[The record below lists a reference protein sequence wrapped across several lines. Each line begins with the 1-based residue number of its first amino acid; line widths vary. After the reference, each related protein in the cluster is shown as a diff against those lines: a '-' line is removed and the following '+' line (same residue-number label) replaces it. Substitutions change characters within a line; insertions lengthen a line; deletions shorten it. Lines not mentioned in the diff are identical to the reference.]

1 MNFIKKLN
9 HFPVER
15 PKTSL
20 TLGFLLFFLFAPFVI
35 YTELDF
41 SAQAW
46 LSNDDPY
53 IEKLNEFE
61 NLFGN
66 DERLIVLMELK
77 DELTVFEPDVI
88 HSLSELTEQMW
99 LVPEVVRVESLTNFH
114 WSYAEGDEL
123 ITEPFIPEELQ
134 GDASFLKQR
143 ERDALEHRVIPGV
156 YFSKDLKSAIIYGR
170 ISYNPNKPSD
180 FAKIYEG
187 AKELIGPFENDKRFK
202 LHLLGEP
209 VLSQTFQYTSF
220 KDLGTMLPFL
230 FFLIIVYLAFS
241 FRSIIGILIP
251 LTIIVTSIGFTLGLI
266 GLLGIKANSLTFVL
280 PSILMAIAIADSVHL
295 LTTFF
300 DQHLKGAMIK
310 DAALKSMEKNLYPI
324 FLTSISTA
332 IGFASLVSSNI
343 VPVSDLGLLA
353 AAGTMSAMFF
363 SYFLVIPI
371 LIIFMNRQVGK
382 KTSINQRMLKRDTV
396 RNYISWVDQHK
407 VKILFSF
414 AVMAILS
421 TWIGALNTID
431 SNPFSYFKASDP
443 LSKANV
449 YTLEH
454 YGGVGGPELVINSGK
469 QEGIKDPDFLKEVD
483 SFQNWLIEKP
493 YINSVMSVVNI
504 LKEMNQAL
512 YQGNVEEYKINDQ
525 REVIAQ
531 ELFLYTLGLPQGMDI
546 NNQVDLEQKNL
557 RLSMLWE
564 VQNSAESLVKI
575 KEIEEEADKRGL
587 DILVTGKAILFQR
600 MNNYVV
606 NTFFTSISMALV
618 LITIILIFVFKSV
631 KVGLLSLIPNFVPVV
646 FGAAL
651 LTILKIP
658 IDIGC
663 AIVASV
669 TLGIAVD
676 DTIHY
681 LAHYNKLVSQGT
693 DKFEAL
699 VEVMATTGLALI
711 ITSLILVSCFGIFIF
726 ANLMP
731 NVHFGVLC
739 AFVIS
744 MALVCDLLI
753 LPAII
758 LLGRK
763 IKITETNKPS

>member
-1 MNFIKKLN
+1 MNLVQKLI

-15 PKTSL
+15 PKTSIS
-20 TLGFLLFFLFAPFVI
+20 LGFLLFILFVPFVFL
-35 YTELDF
+35 TELDF

-46 LSNDDPY
+46 LSDDDPY
-53 IEKLNEFE
+53 IERLNEFE

-66 DERLIVLMELK
+66 DERLIVLVELK
-77 DELTVFEPDVI
+77 QERTIFEPDI
-88 HSLSELTEQMW
+88 IQTLSELTEQMW
-99 LVPEVVRVESLTNFH
+99 MVPEVVRVESLTNFH
-114 WSYAEGDEL
+114 WSYAQGDEL
-123 ITEPFIPEELQ
+123 VTEPFIPEEEQ
-134 GDASFLKQR
+134 ENADFLKVR
-143 ERDALEHRVIPGV
+143 EKDALEHRVIPGV
-156 YFSKDLKSAIIYGR
+156 FFSKDLKSAILYGR
-170 ISYNPNKPSD
+170 ISYNPDKPSD

-187 AKELIGPFENDKRFK
+187 AKKLISPYENDERFK

-209 VLSQTFQYTSF
+209 VLSQTFQSTSF
-220 KDLGTMLPFL
+220 RDLGTMLPFL
-230 FFLIIVYLAFS
+230 FLLIIIYLAYS
-241 FRSIIGILIP
+241 FRSVIGVIIP

-266 GLLGIKANSLTFVL
+266 GMLGIKANSLTFVL

-300 DQHLKGAMIK
+300 DQHLKGVIIK
-310 DAALKSMEKNLYPI
+310 DAALKSLEKNLYPI

-332 IGFASLVSSNI
+332 IGFASLVSSDI

-353 AAGTMSAMFF
+353 ASGTMSAMLF

-371 LIIFMNRQVGK
+371 LMMFMSRQKGT
-382 KTSINQRMLKRDTV
+382 KTSINQRMLKRETV
-396 RNYISWVDQHK
+396 RSYISWVDSHK
-407 VKILFSF
+407 LKILLTFGLI
-414 AVMAILS
+414 AVVS
-421 TWIGALNTID
+421 TTIGLMNTID
-431 SNPFSYFKASDP
+431 SNPFSYFKSSDP

-454 YGGVGGPELVINSGK
+454 YGGVGGPEILINSGEK
-469 QEGIKDPDFLKEVD
+469 EGIKNPEFLKKVD
-483 SFQNWLIEKP
+483 SFQTWLVEKP

-512 YQGNVEEYKINDQ
+512 YQGDIQEYKINDQ
-525 REVIAQ
+525 QDVIAQ

-564 VQNSAESLVKI
+564 VQNSAESLEKI
-575 KEIEEEADKRGL
+575 KEIEDEALERGL
-587 DILVTGKAILFQR
+587 DVLVTGKAILFQR

-606 NTFFTSISMALV
+606 NTFFTSISMALI

-651 LTILKIP
+651 LTVLKIP

-681 LAHYNKLVSQGT
+681 LAHYNKLVSQGM

-699 VEVMATTGLALI
+699 VDVMATTGLALI
-711 ITSLILVSCFGIFIF
+711 ITSIILVSCFGIFIF

-739 AFVIS
+739 SFVIS

-753 LPAII
+753 LPAMI
-758 LLGRK
+758 LFGRK
-763 IKITETNKPS
+763 ETVQ

>member
-1 MNFIKKLN
+1 MNFFKTLVDFPIEKPKLSI
-9 HFPVER
+9 F
-15 PKTSL
+15 
-20 TLGFLLFFLFAPFVI
+20 LGFLLYICFAPFVI
-35 YTELDF
+35 FTELDF

-53 IEKLNEFE
+53 IERLSEFE
-61 NLFGN
+61 DLFGN

-77 DELTVFEPDVI
+77 GERSVFEKDVI
-88 HSLSELTEQMW
+88 QGIDEITEKMW
-99 LVPEVVRVESLTNFH
+99 QVPEIVRVESLTNFH

-123 ITEPFIPEELQ
+123 VTEPFLPPELIDQEN
-134 GDASFLKQR
+134 FLKKR
-143 ERDALEHRVIPGV
+143 ESDALEHRVIPGV

-170 ISYNPNKPSD
+170 ISYNPDRPSD
-180 FAKIYEG
+180 FAKITKGAQKLIADYE
-187 AKELIGPFENDKRFK
+187 EDERFE

-209 VLSQTFQYTSF
+209 ILSQTFQTTSF

-230 FFLIIVYLAFS
+230 FLLIIVYLAYS
-241 FRSIIGILIP
+241 FRSWMGVFIP
-251 LTIIVTSIGFTLGLI
+251 LTIIITSIGFATGLI
-266 GLLGIKANSLTFVL
+266 GMLGIKANSLTFVL

-300 DQHLKGAMIK
+300 DQHLKGASIK
-310 DAALKSMEKNLYPI
+310 DAAKRSLEKNLYPV
-324 FLTSISTA
+324 FLTSLSTA

-343 VPVSDLGLLA
+343 VPVRDLGFLA
-353 AAGTMSAMFF
+353 ATGTMAAMVF
-363 SYFLVIPI
+363 SYLLVIP
-371 LIIFMNRQVGK
+371 LLTMFMTKREGK
-382 KTSINQRMLKRDTV
+382 KTSINQRMLSRDSV
-396 RNYISWVDQHK
+396 RVYLTWIDKYKNA
-407 VKILFSF
+407 ILLSF
-414 AVMAILS
+414 VGFAILS
-421 TWIGALNTID
+421 TYVGLQNTID
-431 SNPFSYFKASDP
+431 SNPFSYFKPSDP

-454 YGGVGGPELVINSGK
+454 YGGVGGPEILVDSGSA
-469 QEGIKDPDFLKEVD
+469 EGIKDPEYLKKVD
-483 SFQNWLIEKP
+483 SFQQWLVEKP

-512 YQGNVEEYKINDQ
+512 FQGDPAQYKINDQ
-525 REVIAQ
+525 RDVIAQ
-531 ELFLYTLGLPQGMDI
+531 ELFLYTLGLPMGMDI
-546 NNQVDLEQKNL
+546 NNQVDLEQRNL

-564 VQNSAESLVKI
+564 IQNSAESLEKI
-575 KEIEEEADKRGL
+575 NEIEKEAKKREL
-587 DILVTGKAILFQR
+587 DVVVTGKAILFQR

-606 NTFFTSISMALV
+606 NTFFSSISMALL

-631 KVGLLSLIPNFVPVV
+631 KVGLLSLIPNFIPVV

-651 LTILKIP
+651 LTVLEIP

-681 LAHYNKLVSQGT
+681 LAHYNKLVLQGFER
-693 DKFEAL
+693 FEAL

-711 ITSLILVSCFGIFIF
+711 ITTVILVSCFGIFIF

-731 NVHFGVLC
+731 NVHFGLLC

-744 MALVCDLLI
+744 LALVCDLVVLPALI
-753 LPAII
+753 LF
-758 LLGRK
+758 GK
-763 IKITETNKPS
+763 KPN